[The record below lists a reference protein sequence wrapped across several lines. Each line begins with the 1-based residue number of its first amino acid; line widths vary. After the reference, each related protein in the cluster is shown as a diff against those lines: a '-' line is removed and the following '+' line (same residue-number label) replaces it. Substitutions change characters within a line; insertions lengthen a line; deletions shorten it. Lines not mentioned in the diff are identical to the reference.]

1 MILKKYK
8 IKTLAGDASSR
19 KFFRKVYD
27 DKKSKVI
34 VVSKKEKF
42 KNLILY
48 AAINDLLIKNKI
60 LAPKLYNLNIRA
72 GLMEI
77 SDFGDQNFY
86 KVIKKKKSR
95 IFFYKKIIDLLFK
108 IQKIK
113 PIIKIKNPINRNYKF
128 QKYSL
133 KILHSES
140 DLFFNWYLRRVIGKK
155 RATYV
160 KKILK
165 PKLNSIYKKLNFKN
179 NIFVHRD
186 FHVSNL
192 MHINNKIGILDSQD
206 AIIGNP
212 SYDLVSLIDDVR
224 IVTSSKVKN
233 QIYDYYIKKS
243 SLIKKSNKI
252 NFLED
257 FHILSIQRNLKII
270 GIFSRLFLR
279 DKKKQYLKL
288 LPYCWKL
295 IENRYNHE
303 LFEEIK
309 LILDDCISKKIR
321 KQKSI

>member
-34 VVSKKEKF
+34 VASKKEKF

-192 MHINNKIGILDSQD
+192 MYINNKIGILDSQD

-309 LILDDCISKKIR
+309 LILDDYISKKIR

>member
-192 MHINNKIGILDSQD
+192 MYINNKIGILDSQD

-309 LILDDCISKKIR
+309 LILDDFISKKIR

>member
-192 MHINNKIGILDSQD
+192 MYINNKIGILDSQD

-303 LFEEIK
+303 HFEEIK
-309 LILDDCISKKIR
+309 LILDDFISKKIR

>member
-155 RATYV
+155 
-160 KKILK
+160 KSDLCEK
-165 PKLNSIYKKLNFKN
+165 NFKT
-179 NIFVHRD
+179 
-186 FHVSNL
+186 
-192 MHINNKIGILDSQD
+192 K
-206 AIIGNP
+206 
-212 SYDLVSLIDDVR
+212 
-224 IVTSSKVKN
+224 T
-233 QIYDYYIKKS
+233 
-243 SLIKKSNKI
+243 
-252 NFLED
+252 
-257 FHILSIQRNLKII
+257 
-270 GIFSRLFLR
+270 
-279 DKKKQYLKL
+279 
-288 LPYCWKL
+288 
-295 IENRYNHE
+295 
-303 LFEEIK
+303 
-309 LILDDCISKKIR
+309 
-321 KQKSI
+321 